1 MTNDIKNDAEMEIC
15 AKSNELVWLGFARR
29 SRSIDCCDRR
39 LRRAAA
45 CRGGDPMTAHPD
57 RSSLYTAVRAPLH
70 VVIIGGGIGG
80 LTLAQGLKKSGV
92 SVAVYER
99 DRTRTDRVQGYRVH
113 INPTGSLALH
123 ECLPAPLFE
132 AFTRTCG
139 RPAGGIRFVTE
150 QMKVLLALDGRNAP
164 AQFTG
169 EGLAQHRSV
178 SRITLRQV
186 LLSGLEDSVHFG
198 KTFVRYEESPLG
210 GIVAHFED
218 GSTTEADMLVAADG
232 GGSRVRRQLL
242 PHAERIDTGIAAIA
256 GKVFLDDESRRLIAP
271 ELRKALTLAS
281 GKGGYSLFVALQ
293 DIDGFAINGIG
304 GNDET
309 AAAGTHFDNSRGYLM
324 WAFGAKRE
332 KLGLDGG
339 NIERMS
345 GEELRNTALRVM
357 AQRSWDERFRA
368 LVRLA
373 DADTIN
379 AIAIRTSVPIVAW
392 QTQRVTLLGDAIH
405 SMTPYRGIGANVALK
420 DAVHL
425 CRALTMANR
434 AERPVI
440 DAIRDYETDMID
452 YGFRAVETSLHAMN
466 QAIMEDRVQLML
478 SRAVLRIINC
488 VPPLKRRVFNRM
500 GEE

>member
-1 MTNDIKNDAEMEIC
+1 
-15 AKSNELVWLGFARR
+15 
-29 SRSIDCCDRR
+29 
-39 LRRAAA
+39 
-45 CRGGDPMTAHPD
+45 MTAHLN
-57 RSSLYTAVRAPLH
+57 RCSIGNATRAPLQ

-92 SVAVYER
+92 SAAVYER

-139 RPAGGIRFVTE
+139 KPAEGIRFVTE

-164 AQFTG
+164 PHFRG
-169 EGLAQHRSV
+169 EGVAQHRSV

-186 LLSGLEDSVHFG
+186 LLSGLEDTVHFG
-198 KTFVRYEESPLG
+198 KTFVRYEESLLG
-210 GIVAHFED
+210 RLVAHFED
-218 GSTTEADMLVAADG
+218 GSTAEGDVLVAADG
-232 GGSRVRRQLL
+232 GRSRVRHQFL
-242 PHAERIDTGIAAIA
+242 PQAERIDTGIAAIA
-256 GKVFLDDESRRLIAP
+256 GKVFLNDESRRLIAP
-271 ELRKALTLAS
+271 ELTNALTLAS

-293 DIDGFAINGIG
+293 DRDGVTIHGIG
-304 GNDET
+304 GNDVSAT
-309 AAAGTHFDNSRGYLM
+309 LGNHFDNSRSYLM
-324 WAFGAKRE
+324 WAFGARRE

-357 AQRSWDERFRA
+357 SQRSWDERFRA
-368 LVRLA
+368 LVRFA

-379 AIAIRTSVPIVAW
+379 VISIRTSVPIEAW

-405 SMTPYRGIGANVALK
+405 AMTPYRGIGANVALK
-420 DAVHL
+420 DAVRL
-425 CRALTMANR
+425 CRALTVANR

-440 DAIRDYETDMID
+440 DTIRDYETGMID
-452 YGFRAVETSLHAMN
+452 YGFRAVQTSLHAMN
-466 QAIMEDRVQLML
+466 QAVMEDPIQLML
-478 SRAVLRIINC
+478 SRAALRIINN
-488 VPPLKRRVFNRM
+488 VPPLKRRMANRM

>member
-1 MTNDIKNDAEMEIC
+1 
-15 AKSNELVWLGFARR
+15 
-29 SRSIDCCDRR
+29 
-39 LRRAAA
+39 
-45 CRGGDPMTAHPD
+45 MTAHLN
-57 RSSLYTAVRAPLH
+57 RCSIGNATRAPLQ

-92 SVAVYER
+92 NAAVYER

-139 RPAGGIRFVTE
+139 KPAEGIRFVTE

-164 AQFTG
+164 PRFRG
-169 EGLAQHRSV
+169 ESVAQHRSV

-210 GIVAHFED
+210 RVVAHFED
-218 GSTTEADMLVAADG
+218 GSTAQGDVLVAADG

-271 ELRKALTLAS
+271 ELTNALTLAS

-293 DIDGFAINGIG
+293 DIDGVAVDGIG
-304 GNDET
+304 GNDES
-309 AAAGTHFDNSRGYLM
+309 AATGDHFDNSRSYLM
-324 WAFGAKRE
+324 WAFGARRE
-332 KLGLDGG
+332 KLGLNGG
-339 NIERMS
+339 DFERMS
-345 GEELRNTALRVM
+345 GNELRNTALRVM

-379 AIAIRTSVPIVAW
+379 AIAIRTSVPIAAW

-405 SMTPYRGIGANVALK
+405 AMTPYRGIGANVALK
-420 DAVHL
+420 DAVRL
-425 CRALTMANR
+425 CGALTMANR

-440 DAIRDYETDMID
+440 DAISDYETDMID
-452 YGFRAVETSLHAMN
+452 YGFRAVRTSLHAMH
-466 QAIMEDRVQLML
+466 QAVMEDQARLML
-478 SRAVLRIINC
+478 SRAALRIING
-488 VPPLKRRVFNRM
+488 VPPLKRQMLNRM

>member
-1 MTNDIKNDAEMEIC
+1 
-15 AKSNELVWLGFARR
+15 
-29 SRSIDCCDRR
+29 
-39 LRRAAA
+39 
-45 CRGGDPMTAHPD
+45 MTAHLN
-57 RSSLYTAVRAPLH
+57 RYSIAHAIRAPLH

-92 SVAVYER
+92 SAAVYER

-139 RPAGGIRFVTE
+139 RPTEGIRFVTE
-150 QMKVLLALDGRNAP
+150 QMKVLLALDRLNAP
-164 AQFTG
+164 ARFRG
-169 EGLAQHRSV
+169 DGVAQHRSV

-186 LLSGLEDSVHFG
+186 LLSGLEDTVHFG
-198 KTFVRYEESPLG
+198 KTFVRYEENSLG
-210 GIVAHFED
+210 RIVAHFDD
-218 GSTTEADMLVAADG
+218 GSRVEGDVLVAADG
-232 GGSRVRRQLL
+232 GGSRVRRQFL

-256 GKVFLDDESRRLIAP
+256 SKVFLNVESRRLIAP
-271 ELRKALTLAS
+271 ELTNALTLAS

-293 DIDGFAINGIG
+293 DIDGVAINGTG
-304 GNDET
+304 GNDDS
-309 AAAGTHFDNSRGYLM
+309 AVAGSHFDNSRSYLM
-324 WAFGAKRE
+324 WAFGARRE

-339 NIERMS
+339 DIERMS
-345 GEELRNTALRVM
+345 GKELRSTALRVM

-373 DADTIN
+373 DPDTIN
-379 AIAIRTSVPIVAW
+379 AIAIRTSVPIAAW
-392 QTQRVTLLGDAIH
+392 PTQCVTLLGDAIH
-405 SMTPYRGIGANVALK
+405 SMTPYRAIGANVALK
-420 DAVHL
+420 DAARL
-425 CRALTMANR
+425 CRALTLANR

-440 DAIRDYETDMID
+440 DAIRDYETGMID
-452 YGFRAVETSLHAMN
+452 YGFRAVRTSLHAMN
-466 QAIMEDRVQLML
+466 QAIMEDRVRLML

>member
-1 MTNDIKNDAEMEIC
+1 
-15 AKSNELVWLGFARR
+15 
-29 SRSIDCCDRR
+29 
-39 LRRAAA
+39 
-45 CRGGDPMTAHPD
+45 MTAHPD
-57 RSSLYTAVRAPLH
+57 RSSIGTAVRAPLH

-80 LTLAQGLKKSGV
+80 LTLAQGLRKSGV

-164 AQFTG
+164 PRFKG
-169 EGLAQHRSV
+169 EGVPQHRSV
-178 SRITLRQV
+178 SRTTLRQV
-186 LLSGLEDSVHFG
+186 LLSGLEDAVHFG
-198 KTFVRYEESPLG
+198 KAFVRYEESPLG
-210 GIVAHFED
+210 RVVAHFED
-218 GSTTEADMLVAADG
+218 GSSVEGDVLVAADG
-232 GGSRVRRQLL
+232 SGSRVRRQFL

-271 ELRKALTLAS
+271 ELTNALTLAS

-293 DIDGFAINGIG
+293 DIDGVALNGIG
-304 GNDET
+304 GNDDS
-309 AAAGTHFDNSRGYLM
+309 AAAGNHFDNSRSYLM
-324 WAFGAKRE
+324 WAFGARRE

-339 NIERMS
+339 DIERMS
-345 GEELRNTALRVM
+345 GEELRTTALRVM
-357 AQRSWDERFRA
+357 AQRSWDGRFRA

-373 DADTIN
+373 DTDTIN
-379 AIAIRTSVPIVAW
+379 AIAIRTSVPIAAW
-392 QTQRVTLLGDAIH
+392 QTRNVTLLGDAIH
-405 SMTPYRGIGANVALK
+405 AMTPYRGIGANVALK
-420 DAVHL
+420 DAVRL
-425 CRALTMANR
+425 CRALTMASC

-452 YGFRAVETSLHAMN
+452 YGFRAVQTSLHAMQ
-466 QAIMEDRVQLML
+466 QAVMEDQVRLML
-478 SRAVLRIINC
+478 SRAVLRVINR
-488 VPPLKRRVFNRM
+488 VPPLKRQMFSRM